1 MDCLLFLLFTSTFSR
16 VLKKRKKRLC
26 YRLSQIEFE
35 SAISNLEQS
44 PSNLVFLKSKS
55 TCEENVFPK
64 GGEGTGTIKN
74 VKES

>member
-1 MDCLLFLLFTSTFSR
+1 ML
-16 VLKKRKKRLC
+16 
-26 YRLSQIEFE
+26 QIEFE
-35 SAISNLEQS
+35 SAIPNLEQS

-74 VKES
+74 VKEP